1 VKKLVM
7 YGLVIAAIGVLL
19 YLVDMFMPLGIS
31 MEMSGM
37 PVFPLLT
44 LVALGA
50 LVALYGYMK
59 K

>member
-1 VKKLVM
+1 MKKLVM

-19 YLVDMFMPLGIS
+19 YVLDMLMPLGIS
-31 MEMSGM
+31 MKMSGL

-50 LVALYGYMK
+50 IVALYGYMK